1 MQKEFSPAQTS
12 ESEMVL
18 TLAETQCRMKRLR
31 RIEAVAIDRD
41 MEKALETGDLESQ
54 SMLNFSLYE
63 QRLNRLFQST
73 LKMLHNLQA
82 TRRERASHQLDDAI
96 ALRKYYL
103 KKKMPW
109 NPADDEFVFSRRYI
123 DRKIAF
129 RADLSLARTAPA
141 LDIIRRD
148 NRSFRAQQ
156 AS

>member
-73 LKMLHNLQA
+73 LKMLHNLQIA
-82 TRRERASHQLDDAI
+82 RRERAAYMLDDAI

-109 NPADDEFVFSRRYI
+109 NPADDEFVFSTEYI